1 MKRIVILIS
10 GRGSNMQ
17 AIVQAAKIEQ
27 WPAEIVAVISNRSDA
42 AGLEYASSM
51 GIPTS
56 VVVSKNFPTREAF
69 DAVLQATIDS
79 YSPDLVVLAGFMRI
93 LSASFVQHYT
103 NRIMNI
109 HPSLLPSFVGMA
121 THKQALDA
129 GVKLH
134 GITVHF
140 VTPELD
146 HGPIIDQ
153 VAVKVLATDTEES
166 LSQRLLIQEHI
177 AYPRA
182 VRWFIE
188 GKLKIEGNRVD
199 VDTD

>member
-27 WPAEIVAVISNRSDA
+27 WPAEIVAVISNRNDA

-166 LSQRLLIQEHI
+166 LAQRLLIQEHI

>member
-1 MKRIVILIS
+1 MKSRVIVIS
-10 GRGSNMQ
+10 VRGSNMQ

-27 WPAEIVAVISNRSDA
+27 WPAEIVAVISNRNDA

-166 LSQRLLIQEHI
+166 LAQRLLIQEHI